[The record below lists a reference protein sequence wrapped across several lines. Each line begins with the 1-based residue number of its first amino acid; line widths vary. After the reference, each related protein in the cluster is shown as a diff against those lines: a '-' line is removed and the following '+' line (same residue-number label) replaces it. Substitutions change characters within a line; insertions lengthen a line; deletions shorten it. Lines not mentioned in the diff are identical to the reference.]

1 MVILLTIRKY
11 EDIVKMDTEDIKLE
25 MLQIWHEVDFNILTE
40 EETETVKLQLKLYR
54 EILMDRHYNFY
65 KGG

>member
-1 MVILLTIRKY
+1 MLTIRKY

>member
-40 EETETVKLQLKLYR
+40 EETEIVKLQLKLYR

>member
-54 EILMDRHYNFY
+54 EILIDRHYNFY

>member
-11 EDIVKMDTEDIKLE
+11 EDIVKMNTEDIKLE

-40 EETETVKLQLKLYR
+40 EETDTVKLQLKLYR

>member
-1 MVILLTIRKY
+1 MLTIRKY

-40 EETETVKLQLKLYR
+40 EEIETVKLQLKLYR

>member
-11 EDIVKMDTEDIKLE
+11 EDIVKMNTEDIKLE

-40 EETETVKLQLKLYR
+40 EETEIVKLQLKLYR
-54 EILMDRHYNFY
+54 EILIDRHYNFY

>member
-40 EETETVKLQLKLYR
+40 EEIETVKLQLKLYR

>member
-1 MVILLTIRKY
+1 MLTIRKY

-40 EETETVKLQLKLYR
+40 EETEIVKLQLKLYR
-54 EILMDRHYNFY
+54 EILIDRHYNFY

>member
-1 MVILLTIRKY
+1 MLTIRKY
-11 EDIVKMDTEDIKLE
+11 EDIVKMNTEDIKLE

-54 EILMDRHYNFY
+54 EILIDRHYNFY

>member
-1 MVILLTIRKY
+1 MLTIRKY
-11 EDIVKMDTEDIKLE
+11 EDIVKMNTEDIKLE

>member
-11 EDIVKMDTEDIKLE
+11 EDIVKMNTEDIKLE

-40 EETETVKLQLKLYR
+40 EEIETVKLQLKLYR

>member
-1 MVILLTIRKY
+1 MLTIRKY
-11 EDIVKMDTEDIKLE
+11 EDIVKMDTEEIKLE

-40 EETETVKLQLKLYR
+40 EETEIVKLQLKLYR

>member
-25 MLQIWHEVDFNILTE
+25 MLRIWHEVDFNILTE
-40 EETETVKLQLKLYR
+40 EETEIVKLQLKLYR
-54 EILMDRHYNFY
+54 EILIDRHYNFY

>member
-1 MVILLTIRKY
+1 MN
-11 EDIVKMDTEDIKLE
+11 TEDIKLE

-40 EETETVKLQLKLYR
+40 EEIETVKLQLKLYR

>member
-11 EDIVKMDTEDIKLE
+11 EDIVKMNTEDIKLE

>member
-11 EDIVKMDTEDIKLE
+11 EDIVKMDTEEIKLE

-40 EETETVKLQLKLYR
+40 EETEIVKLQLKLYR

>member
-1 MVILLTIRKY
+1 MLTIRKY

-40 EETETVKLQLKLYR
+40 EETEIVKLQLKLYR

>member
-11 EDIVKMDTEDIKLE
+11 EDIVKMNTEDIKLE

-40 EETETVKLQLKLYR
+40 EETEIVKLQLKLYR